1 MKISTSAQNWTPE
14 ELFDFV
20 KAQYAPV
27 VEYKGVTNSA
37 EEQFRNWY
45 KNLIITG
52 SDEDSE
58 VYNKLLNDF
67 LPFKIGK

>member
-1 MKISTSAQNWTPE
+1 MNISTSAQNWTPE

-27 VEYKGVTNSA
+27 VEYKGVTK
-37 EEQFRNWY
+37 EQFKNWY